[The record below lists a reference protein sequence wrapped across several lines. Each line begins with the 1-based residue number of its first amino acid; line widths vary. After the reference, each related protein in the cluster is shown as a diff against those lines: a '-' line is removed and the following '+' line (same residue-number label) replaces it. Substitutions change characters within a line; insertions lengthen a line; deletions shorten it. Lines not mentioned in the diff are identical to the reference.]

1 MAYSVSP
8 VKVLFICTHNR
19 ARSQMAEGL
28 LSSLGGDKVDVH
40 SAGMVATKV
49 KPEATQVMNELDVD
63 IRHQYS
69 KVLDR
74 FVNQRF
80 DFVVTV
86 CDRANESCP
95 IFPNADN
102 RMHWSIEDPSSVE
115 GSDEEILTE
124 FRKARDELKRRIE
137 DELLPYLTAAQ

>member
-8 VKVLFICTHNR
+8 VKVLFICTHNS

-28 LSSLGGDKVDVH
+28 LSSLGGDKVEVH

-80 DFVVTV
+80 DFVITV

-95 IFPNADN
+95 IFTNADN

-115 GSDEEILTE
+115 GSDEEMLTE